1 MSWNNQGGGPWR
13 TPGQGPWGQGP
24 SGPSQPNDLEE
35 AIRRF
40 QDGLRGLIPGG
51 PGGGP
56 SGRTIALLALAAV
69 LLWLAFGTFYTV
81 QPNEVGLNLVFGR
94 YTGKTA
100 PGLNTNWPWPIG
112 SVIKVPVS
120 DQQITEVGY
129 RGDARGADN
138 LVESQMLTGDQNIV
152 TVHFRVAWQID
163 PAHPEDYE
171 FNVLNPRET
180 VKAVAESI
188 MREVVG
194 LKTIDGIL
202 TSDRKSIEPD
212 VQNRM
217 QKVLDDY
224 HAGVSVKQVQLQSVD
239 APAQVISAYR
249 DVTAA
254 QQDQQRAVN
263 DAETYANR
271 VVPEAEGKAS
281 AIVAT
286 AKAYREQ
293 TILEA
298 TGQTQRYN
306 QIYAQY
312 KNAPGV
318 TRERMYLETMERVL
332 GGMSKTILDAGAGAA
347 PVPYIAVDPLQNKP
361 SGAAK

>member
-1 MSWNNQGGGPWR
+1 M
-13 TPGQGPWGQGP
+13 
-24 SGPSQPNDLEE
+24 
-35 AIRRF
+35 IRRA
-40 QDGLRGLIPGG
+40 QQGLRSIW
-51 PGGGP
+51 PGGGGGF
-56 SGRTIALLALAAV
+56 SGRMVALLALAAV
-69 LLWLAFGTFYTV
+69 LLWLGFGTFYTV

-100 PGLNTNWPWPIG
+100 PGLNANWPWPIG
-112 SVIKVPVS
+112 NVIHVPVAE
-120 DQQITEVGY
+120 QQITEVGY
-129 RGDARGADN
+129 RSDARIADT
-138 LVESQMLTGDQNIV
+138 LAESQMLTGDQNIV

-212 VQNRM
+212 VQARM

-224 HAGVSVKQVQLQSVD
+224 HAGVLIKQVQLQSVD
-239 APAQVISAYR
+239 APAQVVSAYR

-254 QQDQQRAVN
+254 QQDLQRAVN

-271 VVPEAEGKAS
+271 VVPEAKGAAARILAEANAYKA
-281 AIVAT
+281 
-286 AKAYREQ
+286 Q
-293 TILEA
+293 TVLEA
-298 TGQTQRYN
+298 TGQTQRYD
-306 QIYAQY
+306 QIYEQY
-312 KNAPGV
+312 KKAPIV

-332 GGMSKTILDAGAGAA
+332 GGMNKTILDSNSSSPA
-347 PVPYIAVDPLQNKP
+347 VPYIALDPLQHKP
-361 SGAAK
+361 AEAAK

>member
-1 MSWNNQGGGPWR
+1 LSWNNNSGGPWKSS
-13 TPGQGPWGQGP
+13 GQGPWGQG
-24 SGPSQPNDLEE
+24 SGGTPPGDLEE
-35 AIRRF
+35 AIRRL
-40 QDGLRGLIPGG
+40 QRGLRNLTPGG
-51 PGGGP
+51 ASPGGRGLVA
-56 SGRTIALLALAAV
+56 IV
-69 LLWLAFGTFYTV
+69 LVLVLIWLAFGTFYTV
-81 QPNEVGLNLVFGR
+81 QPNEVGLNLVLGR

-100 PGLNTNWPWPIG
+100 PGLNLNWPWPIG
-112 SVIKVPVS
+112 SVIHVPVA

-129 RGDARGADN
+129 RGDPHVDN
-138 LVESQMLTGDQNIV
+138 FAESQMLTGDQNIV
-152 TVHFRVAWQID
+152 NVHFRVSWQID
-163 PAHPEDYE
+163 PAHPEDYV
-171 FNVLNPRET
+171 FNVLNPRDT

-212 VQNRM
+212 VQTRM

-224 HAGVSVKQVQLQSVD
+224 KVGVLVLQVQLQSVD

-263 DAETYANR
+263 DADTYANR
-271 VVPEAEGKAS
+271 VVPEAEGQAS
-281 AIVAT
+281 RIVAE
-286 AKAYREQ
+286 AKAYHEQ

-298 TGQTQRYN
+298 KGQTSRYL
-306 QIYAQY
+306 QIYDQY
-312 KNAPGV
+312 KKAPGV

-332 GGMSKTILDAGAGAA
+332 GAMPKTILDTSGAASA
-347 PVPYIAVDPLQNKP
+347 PVPYIAIDPLQGK
-361 SGAAK
+361 SAGAPK